1 MKDHCYIETLGTIIK
16 KETLASIE
24 EDLCDNSLVV
34 ENIYPYPG
42 YHGTTIPDDMTL
54 TPDSIFIA
62 AKQLYDHETVCR
74 TACEIRKKFK
84 GNFDA
89 APGMITVF
97 NEMTP
102 CIRIKQLDNYRILP
116 ELIGHFKDHGFQFMK
131 YKRTGRFEGIIKI
144 NKFFVIEEL
153 NDKIYIDH
161 EEKELCYLPISKQLD
176 WDTFE
181 EITLDM
187 KRNMPDSK
195 FDAALGTIFRK
206 NQVIDLIRIFDKHI
220 DTEKINQIKERY
232 LNEIEKL

>member
-1 MKDHCYIETLGTIIK
+1 MKDRCYIETLGTIIK

-24 EDLCDNSLVV
+24 ENLCANSLVV

-42 YHGTTIPDDMTL
+42 YHGSTIPDDMTL

-62 AKQLYDHETVCR
+62 TKQLYDHETVCR
-74 TACEIRKKFK
+74 TACKIRKIFE

-97 NEMTP
+97 NEMTS
-102 CIRIKQLDNYRILP
+102 CIRIKLLDNYRMIP
-116 ELIGHFKDHGFQFMK
+116 ELIGHFKDNGFQFMK

-144 NKFFVIEEL
+144 NRFFVIEEL
-153 NDKIYIDH
+153 NDTIYIDH
-161 EEKELCYLPISKQLD
+161 EEKELCYLPIPKQLD

-187 KRNMPDSK
+187 KRNIPDSK

-206 NQVIDLIRIFDKHI
+206 NQVIDLIRIFDKHSKK
-220 DTEKINQIKERY
+220 DKINLIKERY
-232 LNEIEKL
+232 LNEIGKL